1 MMSSSHQTDTGTRRE
16 PRTNSLSEKPAISGL
31 NRRSLLKASAGAA
44 VGGLGVFGPS
54 ALPIIRRRSAAA
66 QGDALS
72 FWQFYAPGGQVA
84 TQTTWFEE
92 CVAGWNAQNER
103 QIELVYVPNS
113 DYMDGTKLP
122 TAFASGEGPDI
133 FIISPGDFL
142 RYYNGGV
149 LQDLTPFLEQEAR
162 DDFFPDVLA
171 TRVVDDKVFGLPME
185 VEPMAM
191 YYSVAAWEEAGLTD
205 GDIPQT
211 WDELLEIATRL
222 TNDQRFGILFDTNPG
237 YYQNFTWY
245 PFMWQGGA
253 EIQIGD
259 TKTSGMRDP
268 GAVAALKFWQDAVNQ
283 GVAPRTL
290 LGGGGWDVV
299 PNLSTGYCAIQNVGI
314 WAISALNEN
323 APDFEYGIFKLPIPE
338 GGTYSTDLGGWAFVA
353 NSQGKDPDA
362 AAQFIVWALGSMSED
377 SIQRGVDW
385 CTKAKSD
392 MAPRKSVQAEAEEGA
407 FASGPLKQFSEEI
420 LPGGRAE
427 PRVPPEVYKSIS
439 DAIQAAMLNGVDPAQ
454 AAEQA
459 ATEIEA
465 YLATYT
471 GAPIL

>member
-1 MMSSSHQTDTGTRRE
+1 MTADTQAAGRQRQ
-16 PRTNSLSEKPAISGL
+16 LVGL
-31 NRRSLLKASAGAA
+31 NRRSLIKAGAGAA
-44 VGGLGVFGPS
+44 GGLGLFGPS
-54 ALPIIRRRSAAA
+54 ALPLINRRSAAA
-66 QGDALS
+66 QGDALT
-72 FWQFYAPGGQVA
+72 FWQFYAPGGRVE
-84 TQTTWFEE
+84 TQTTWFED

-103 QIELVYVPNS
+103 QLELVYVPNS

-122 TAFASGEGPDI
+122 TAFAAGEGPDL

-149 LQDLTPFLEQEAR
+149 LQDLTPFMEQEAI

-171 TRVVDDKVFGLPME
+171 TRMVDGKVFGLPME
-185 VEPMAM
+185 VEPMAF
-191 YYSVAAWEEAGLTD
+191 YYSLAAWDEAGLTD
-205 GDIPQT
+205 SDIPQT
-211 WDELLEIATRL
+211 WDQLLEVGQQL
-222 TNDQRFGILFDTNPG
+222 TTDQRFGVLFDTDPG

-253 EIQIGD
+253 EIQVPE

-268 GAVAALKFWQDAVNQ
+268 GAVQALKFWQDAVNL
-283 GVAPRTL
+283 GVAPRTV

-314 WAISALNEN
+314 WAISALQEN

-338 GGTYSTDLGGWAFVA
+338 GGTYTTDLGGWAFVA
-353 NSQGKDPDA
+353 NSQGQNPEA
-362 AAQFIVWALGSMSED
+362 AAQFCVWALGSMSED

-392 MAPRKSVQAEAEEGA
+392 MAPRQSVQDLATEQGG
-407 FASGPLKQFSEEI
+407 FDSGPLQQFRDEI

-427 PRVPPEVYKSIS
+427 PRVPPEVYKPIS
-439 DAIQAAMLNGVDPAQ
+439 DAIQAAQLAATDPEQ

-459 ATEIEA
+459 ATAIEA
-465 YLATYT
+465 YLA
-471 GAPIL
+471 

>member
-1 MMSSSHQTDTGTRRE
+1 MTANPQSAER
-16 PRTNSLSEKPAISGL
+16 PRQSVGL
-31 NRRSLLKASAGAA
+31 NRRSLIKAGAGAA
-44 VGGLGVFGPS
+44 GGLGLFGPS
-54 ALPIIRRRSAAA
+54 ALPLISRRSAAA
-66 QGDALS
+66 QGDTLK

-84 TQTTWFEE
+84 SQAQWFEE
-92 CVAGWNAQNER
+92 TVAGWNAENDQ
-103 QIELVYVPNS
+103 QVELVYVPNS

-122 TAFASGEGPDI
+122 TAFAAGEGPDL

-149 LQDLTPFLEQEAR
+149 LQDLTPFMEQEAI

-171 TRVVDDKVFGLPME
+171 TRMVDGKVFGLPME
-185 VEPMAM
+185 VEPMAFF
-191 YYSVAAWEEAGLTD
+191 YSRAAWDEAGLTD
-205 GDIPQT
+205 SDIPQT
-211 WDELLEIATRL
+211 WDQLLEVGQQL
-222 TNDQRFGILFDTNPG
+222 TTDQRFGVLFDTNPG

-253 EIQIGD
+253 EIQVSK

-268 GAVAALKFWQDAVNQ
+268 GAVAALKFWQDAVNA
-283 GVAPRTL
+283 GVAPRTV

-314 WAISALNEN
+314 WAISALQEN

-338 GGTYSTDLGGWAFVA
+338 GGTYTTDLGGWAFVA
-353 NSQGKDPDA
+353 NSQAQNPET

-377 SIQRGVDW
+377 SIQRGVTW
-385 CTKAKSD
+385 CTEAKSD
-392 MAPRKSVQAEAEEGA
+392 MAPRQSVQEVAEQGGFSE
-407 FASGPLKQFSEEI
+407 GPLAQFAQEI

-427 PRVPPEVYKSIS
+427 PRVTPEIYKSIS
-439 DAIQAAMLNGVDPAQ
+439 DAIQAAMLNGTDPEQ

-465 YLATYT
+465 FLATYT

>member
-1 MMSSSHQTDTGTRRE
+1 MTDNNATRSISGRGSRLTRRRLLARGASVGAAGLIGGVAGL
-16 PRTNSLSEKPAISGL
+16 PYL
-31 NRRSLLKASAGAA
+31 NRMTAR
-44 VGGLGVFGPS
+44 
-54 ALPIIRRRSAAA
+54 A
-66 QGDALS
+66 QGAPLK

-84 TQTTWFEE
+84 TQTSWFED

-103 QIELVYVPNS
+103 QVELVYVPNS

-122 TAFASGEGPDI
+122 TAFASGEGPDL

-149 LQDLTPFLEQEAR
+149 LQDLTPFMEQEAI
-162 DDFFPDVLA
+162 DDFFPDVIA
-171 TRVVDDKVFGLPME
+171 SRKVDDKVFGLPME

-191 YYSVAAWEEAGLTD
+191 YYSLGAWDEAGLTD
-205 GDIPQT
+205 SDIPQT
-211 WDELLEIATRL
+211 WEQLLDVGQQL
-222 TNDQRFGILFDTNPG
+222 TNDQRFGVLFETSPG

-253 EIQIGD
+253 EIQVPE
-259 TKTSGMRDP
+259 TNTSGLRDP
-268 GAVAALKFWQDAVNQ
+268 GAVQALKFWQDAVNL
-283 GVAPRTL
+283 GVSPRTT
-290 LGGGGWDVV
+290 LGGGAWDVV

-314 WAISALNEN
+314 WAISALQEN
-323 APDFEYGIFKLPIPE
+323 APDFEYGIFKLPAPE

-353 NSQGKDPDA
+353 NSQGQDPEA
-362 AAQFIVWALGSMSED
+362 AAQFVVWALGTMSED

-392 MAPRKSVQAEAEEGA
+392 MAPRQSVQDLAIEQGG
-407 FASGPLKQFSEEI
+407 FGSGPLQLFAEEI

-427 PRVPPEVYKSIS
+427 PRVTPEVYKSIS
-439 DAIQAAMLNGVDPAQ
+439 DAIQAAQLNGTDPEQ

-459 ATEIEA
+459 ATEIET

>member
-1 MMSSSHQTDTGTRRE
+1 MTSIHGDNVTG
-16 PRTNSLSEKPAISGL
+16 LS
-31 NRRSLLKASAGAA
+31 RRSLIKAGAGAA
-44 VGGLGVFGPS
+44 GGLGLFGPS
-54 ALPIIRRRSAAA
+54 ALPLISPRSAMA
-66 QGDALS
+66 QDAPLT
-72 FWQFYAPGGQVA
+72 FWQFYAPGWQVA
-84 TQTTWFEE
+84 TQTAWFEE
-92 CVAGWNAQNER
+92 MVASWNEQND
-103 QIELVYVPNS
+103 QQVELVYVPNS

-122 TAFASGEGPDI
+122 TAFAAGEGPDL

-149 LQDLTPFLEQEAR
+149 LQDLTPFMEQEAI

-171 TRVVDDKVFGLPME
+171 TRMVDGKVFGLPME
-185 VEPMAM
+185 VEPMAF

-205 GDIPQT
+205 GDIPQS
-211 WDELLEIATRL
+211 WDQLLEVGQQL

-253 EIQIGD
+253 EIQND
-259 TKTSGMRDP
+259 ATTSGMRDP
-268 GAVAALKFWQDAVNQ
+268 GAVAALKFWQDAVNM
-283 GVAPRTL
+283 GVSPRTV

-314 WAISALNEN
+314 WAISALQEN

-338 GGTYSTDLGGWAFVA
+338 GGEYTTDLGGWAFVA
-353 NSQGKDPDA
+353 NSQGQNPEA
-362 AAQFIVWALGSMSED
+362 AAQFIVWALGTMSED
-377 SIQRGVDW
+377 SIQRGVTW
-385 CTKAKSD
+385 CTEAKSD
-392 MAPRKSVQAEAEEGA
+392 MAPRQSVQELAEEGG
-407 FASGPLKQFSEEI
+407 FAEGPLAQFAQEI

-427 PRVPPEVYKSIS
+427 PRVTPEVYNSIS
-439 DAIQAAMLNGVDPAQ
+439 NAIQAAMLNGTDPEQ

-465 YLATYT
+465 FLATYE

>member
-1 MMSSSHQTDTGTRRE
+1 MTSNRHPRDEAPPRHGVVANTRPKAE
-16 PRTNSLSEKPAISGL
+16 WS
-31 NRRSLLKASAGAA
+31 RRSLIKAGAGIA
-44 VGGLGVFGPS
+44 GGMGLFGAS
-54 ALPIIRRRSAAA
+54 ALPLISPRSAAA
-66 QGDALS
+66 QGDTLK

-84 TQTTWFEE
+84 TQTKWFED
-92 CVAGWNAQNER
+92 CIAGWNAANDKQV
-103 QIELVYVPNS
+103 ELVYVPNT

-122 TAFASGEGPDI
+122 TAFASGEGPDL

-149 LQDLTPFLEQEAR
+149 LQDLTPFMEPEAI

-171 TRVVDDKVFGLPME
+171 TRMVDDMVFGLPME

-191 YYSVAAWEEAGLTD
+191 YYGRQAWDEAGLTD
-205 GDIPQT
+205 SDIPTT
-211 WDELLEIATRL
+211 WEQLLEVGQRL
-222 TNDQRFGILFDTNPG
+222 TTDQRFGVLFDTNPG

-253 EIQIGD
+253 EIQNPGS
-259 TKTSGMRDP
+259 TTSGMRDP
-268 GAVAALKFWQDAVNQ
+268 GAVAALKFWQDAVNS
-283 GVAPRTL
+283 GVSPRTV

-314 WAISALNEN
+314 WAISALAEN

-353 NSQGKDPDA
+353 NSQGQDPET

-392 MAPRKSVQAEAEEGA
+392 MAPRQSVQDLAEEGG
-407 FASGPLKQFSEEI
+407 FSSGPLAQFAQEI

-427 PRVPPEVYKSIS
+427 PRVTPEIYKSIS
-439 DAIQAAMLNGVDPAQ
+439 DAVQAAMLNGVDPEQ

-471 GAPIL
+471 GAPNL

>member
-1 MMSSSHQTDTGTRRE
+1 MTEDTQGAGGQRR
-16 PRTNSLSEKPAISGL
+16 SVGL
-31 NRRSLLKASAGAA
+31 NRRSLIKAGAGAA
-44 VGGLGVFGPS
+44 TGLGLFGPC
-54 ALPIIRRRSAAA
+54 ALPLISPRSAVA

-72 FWQFYAPGGQVA
+72 FWQFYAPGGQVPE
-84 TQTTWFEE
+84 QSKWFEDT
-92 CVAGWNAQNER
+92 VAGWNEQNER
-103 QIELVYVPNS
+103 QVELVYVPNT

-122 TAFASGEGPDI
+122 TAFASGQGPDL

-149 LQDLTPFLEQEAR
+149 LQDLTPFMEQEAIE
-162 DDFFPDVLA
+162 DFFPDVLA
-171 TRVVDDKVFGLPME
+171 SRIVDGKVYGLPME

-191 YYSVAAWEEAGLTD
+191 YYDMAAWDEAGLTD
-205 GDIPQT
+205 SDIPET
-211 WDELLEIATRL
+211 WEQLLEVGQRL
-222 TNDQRFGILFDTNPG
+222 TNDQRFGVLFSTTPG

-253 EIQIGD
+253 EIQVPE

-268 GAVAALKFWQDAVNQ
+268 GAVAALKFWQDAVNA
-283 GVAPRTL
+283 GGAPRTV

-299 PNLSTGYCAIQNVGI
+299 PNLPTGYCAIQNVGL
-314 WAISALNEN
+314 WAISALQEN

-338 GGTYSTDLGGWAFVA
+338 GGTYTTDLGGWAFVA
-353 NSQGKDPDA
+353 NSQGQNPEA
-362 AAQFIVWALGSMSED
+362 AAQFIVWALGSMSDD

-392 MAPRKSVQAEAEEGA
+392 MTPRKSVQDLAVKQGG
-407 FASGPLKQFSEEI
+407 FDSGPLKQFAEEI
-420 LPGGRAE
+420 LPGGRGE
-427 PRVPPEVYKSIS
+427 PRVTPEVYKSIS
-439 DAIQAAMLNGVDPAQ
+439 DAIQAAQLNGVDPEQ

-459 ATEIEA
+459 ATEIET

>member
-1 MMSSSHQTDTGTRRE
+1 MSS
-16 PRTNSLSEKPAISGL
+16 PRNDRDAMPQGRHAPSIADARSNNLS
-31 NRRSLLKASAGAA
+31 RRSLLKAGAA
-44 VGGLGVFGPS
+44 AGGMGLFGPS
-54 ALPIIRRRSAAA
+54 ALPLIGRRSARA
-66 QGDALS
+66 QDAPLT

-84 TQTTWFEE
+84 SQTTWVED
-92 CVAGWNAQNER
+92 CVAGWTEQNDR
-103 QIELVYVPNS
+103 QVELVYVPNN

-171 TRVVDDKVFGLPME
+171 SRVVDDKVYGLPME

-191 YYSVAAWEEAGLTD
+191 YYSLAAWDEAGLTD
-205 GDIPQT
+205 DDIPET
-211 WDELLEIATRL
+211 WDQLLEVAGQL
-222 TNDQRFGILFDTNPG
+222 TNDQRFGVLFDVNPG

-253 EIQIGD
+253 EIQLPESN
-259 TKTSGMRDP
+259 TSGMRDP
-268 GAVAALKFWQDAVNQ
+268 GAVQALKFWQDAVNM
-283 GVAPRTL
+283 GVAPRTV

-314 WAISALNEN
+314 WAISALREN

-338 GGTYSTDLGGWAFVA
+338 GGTYTTDMGGWAFVA
-353 NSQGKDPDA
+353 NSQGQDPEA
-362 AAQFIVWALGSMSED
+362 AAQFIVSALGSMSED

-392 MAPRKSVQAEAEEGA
+392 MAPRQSVQEAAVEQGGFSE
-407 FASGPLKQFSEEI
+407 GPLKQFAEEI
-420 LPGGRAE
+420 FPGGRGE
-427 PRVPPEVYKSIS
+427 PRVTPEIYKSIS
-439 DAIQAAMLNGVDPAQ
+439 DAVQAAMLNGVDPQQ
-454 AAEQA
+454 AGEQA

>member
-1 MMSSSHQTDTGTRRE
+1 MTADPQPVGRQHRSV
-16 PRTNSLSEKPAISGL
+16 GL
-31 NRRSLLKASAGAA
+31 NRRSLIKAGAGAA
-44 VGGLGVFGPS
+44 TGLGLFGPC
-54 ALPIIRRRSAAA
+54 ALPLISPRSAAA
-66 QGDALS
+66 QGDALT
-72 FWQFYAPGGQVA
+72 FWQFYAPGGRVE
-84 TQTTWFEE
+84 TQTTWFED

-103 QIELVYVPNS
+103 QVELVYVPNS

-122 TAFASGEGPDI
+122 TAFASGQGPDL

-149 LQDLTPFLEQEAR
+149 LQDLTPFMEQEAI

-171 TRVVDDKVFGLPME
+171 SRIVDDKVYGLPME

-191 YYSVAAWEEAGLTD
+191 YYDKAAWDEAGLTD
-205 GDIPQT
+205 SDIPET
-211 WDELLEIATRL
+211 WDQLLEVGKRL
-222 TNDQRFGILFDTNPG
+222 TTDQRFGVLFETNPG

-245 PFMWQGGA
+245 PFMWMGGA
-253 EIQIGD
+253 EIQIPESN
-259 TKTSGMRDP
+259 KSGMRDP
-268 GAVAALKFWQDAVNQ
+268 GAVAALKFWQDAVNL
-283 GVAPRTL
+283 GVSPRTE
-290 LGGGGWDVV
+290 LGGGAWNG
-299 PNLSTGYCAIQNVGI
+299 PANLGTGYCAIQNIGI
-314 WAISALNEN
+314 WSISELRQD
-323 APDFEYGIFKLPIPE
+323 APDLDYGIFKLPVPE
-338 GGTYSTDLGGWAFVA
+338 GGKYTTDMGGWAFVA
-353 NSQGKDPDA
+353 NSQGKDPEA
-362 AAQFIVWALGSMSED
+362 AAQFIVWALGSMSDD

-392 MAPRKSVQAEAEEGA
+392 MTPRKSVQDLAVEQGGFE
-407 FASGPLKQFSEEI
+407 SGPLKQFAEEI
-420 LPGGRAE
+420 FPGGRGE
-427 PRVPPEVYKSIS
+427 PRVTPEIYKSIS

>member
-1 MMSSSHQTDTGTRRE
+1 MNADHGAHGAPTPQLGTVAVGKSQSTG
-16 PRTNSLSEKPAISGL
+16 LS
-31 NRRSLLKASAGAA
+31 RRSLLKAGAGATS
-44 VGGLGVFGPS
+44 GLGLFGPC
-54 ALPIIRRRSAAA
+54 ALPLISPRATAA
-66 QGDALS
+66 QGDALT
-72 FWQFYAPGGQVA
+72 FWQFYAPGGTVA
-84 TQTTWFEE
+84 TQATWFEE
-92 CVAGWNAQNER
+92 CVAGWNAENER
-103 QIELVYVPNS
+103 QVELVYVPNS

-122 TAFASGEGPDI
+122 TAFAAGEGPDL

-149 LQDLTPFLEQEAR
+149 LQDLTPFMEQEAI

-171 TRVVDDKVFGLPME
+171 TRMVDDKVFGLPME

-191 YYSVAAWEEAGLTD
+191 YYSVAAWDEAGLTD
-205 GDIPQT
+205 AEIPQT
-211 WDELLEIATRL
+211 WDQLLEVAQQL
-222 TNDQRFGILFDTNPG
+222 TTDQRFGVLFDVNPG

-253 EIQIGD
+253 EIQNADG
-259 TKTSGMRDP
+259 TTSGMRDP
-268 GAVAALKFWQDAVNQ
+268 GAVAALKFWQDAVNA
-283 GVAPRTL
+283 GVAPRTV

-314 WAISALNEN
+314 WAISALAEG

-353 NSQGKDPDA
+353 NSQGKDAEA
-362 AAQFIVWALGSMSED
+362 AAQFCVWALGTMSED

-385 CTKAKSD
+385 CTVAKSD
-392 MAPRKSVQAEAEEGA
+392 MAPRQSVQELAEQGGFSE
-407 FASGPLKQFSEEI
+407 GPLAQFAQEI

-427 PRVPPEVYKSIS
+427 PRVTPEIYKSIS
-439 DAIQAAMLNGVDPAQ
+439 DAIQAAMLNGTDPQQ

-465 YLATYT
+465 FLASYT